1 MPVPLPALPPP
12 LRADVFPVEASSTV
26 IISPDLFSEE
36 NGQIQYYGV
45 IATTNESRKCPCV
58 SQAAVAPWRAA
69 GPLDVTLGLSLSPC
83 TFPSSAEAHP
93 GDHVQHVVRPLLRD
107 RGLLPGSA
115 HTQPLPSEEL
125 PRKLA
130 SAGGNRGVWPVQ
142 GNVQWEAERQR
153 TVQVRHVSIPPEGK
167 GLEEKKDCTCPCKV
181 PPAPWMLPH
190 PHTPKS
196 PAGDPK
202 GSPPNSVCGR
212 QGLAGRE
219 Y

>member
-1 MPVPLPALPPP
+1 MAALTCGGSGLWRCCWDQSQAEQRGGLGAGTHYEAVLAVPLPALPPP

-45 IATTNESRKCPCV
+45 VATTNESRKCPCV

-125 PRKLA
+125 P
-130 SAGGNRGVWPVQ
+130 
-142 GNVQWEAERQR
+142 
-153 TVQVRHVSIPPEGK
+153 
-167 GLEEKKDCTCPCKV
+167 
-181 PPAPWMLPH
+181 
-190 PHTPKS
+190 
-196 PAGDPK
+196 
-202 GSPPNSVCGR
+202 
-212 QGLAGRE
+212 
-219 Y
+219 